1 MRIDE
6 VIINEFGL
14 DDIKQRYAGVKQG
27 IKNFGNKRLA
37 NKEIKQAKPLAKK
50 ISNDFIKWKTR
61 RFPQAD
67 ITVTTGNELA
77 KFLKEKY
84 QISNPLAQGLNSIAP
99 LLKGTSTLTPED
111 VDKVFMAMVYKD
123 MNDTG
128 AGSDSQVN
136 GDETGSDSQGK
147 GDENGDGTLSPE
159 DVALKGALDKLDPEM
174 QAKALQYL
182 QSKS

>member
-128 AGSDSQVN
+128 AGSDSQV
-136 GDETGSDSQGK
+136 K

>member
-27 IKNFGNKRLA
+27 IKNFGTRRLA

-128 AGSDSQVN
+128 AGSDSQV
-136 GDETGSDSQGK
+136 K

-159 DVALKGALDKLDPEM
+159 DAALKGALDKLDPEM

>member
-128 AGSDSQVN
+128 AGSDSQV
-136 GDETGSDSQGK
+136 K

-159 DVALKGALDKLDPEM
+159 DAALKGALDKLDPEM